1 MFKKRVV
8 KTGNEAKR
16 KLDHDVDSGSDAEIT
31 HNNDEINLK
40 RTKYRR
46 HEVSNSNGGKNI
58 MVATAAQEVRD
69 DDNDKTKPEPETV
82 VKPKLVGPKPVAANI
97 RTTTIT
103 DFQPD
108 VCKDFLKNGYCG
120 YGDTCKFLHIREEL
134 KQKKPL
140 EKDWEVGSKKSPT
153 EAIGDKCVICEQEYS
168 LPVKTD
174 CGHVYCKTCFLT
186 RYKTKP
192 ECFICGKQ
200 TNGIMKPLSSK
211 QLANLIS
218 PT

>member
-108 VCKDFLKNGYCG
+108 VCKDFFKKRVLWVRRYVQVLTYTRGAEAEE
-120 YGDTCKFLHIREEL
+120 TFRERL
-134 KQKKPL
+134 
-140 EKDWEVGSKKSPT
+140 GS
-153 EAIGDKCVICEQEYS
+153 GQ
-168 LPVKTD
+168 
-174 CGHVYCKTCFLT
+174 
-186 RYKTKP
+186 
-192 ECFICGKQ
+192 
-200 TNGIMKPLSSK
+200 
-211 QLANLIS
+211 
-218 PT
+218 